1 MSAKKKDCAPRA
13 KGAINMLLKTS
24 LPRRSA
30 HAINDARAR
39 LRAVGHEQH
48 IFSDRNTRWIVV
60 SKLKEETQAK
70 IVSTSQGSQTAGKRI
85 FLEHGLRLKGGQQ

>member
-1 MSAKKKDCAPRA
+1 
-13 KGAINMLLKTS
+13 MLLKTS

-30 HAINDARAR
+30 HKKVRALIDAINDARAR

>member
-30 HAINDARAR
+30 HKKVRALIDAINDARAY
-39 LRAVGHEQH
+39 LREVGHEQQ
-48 IFSDRNTRWIVV
+48 IVGSKTNIGVQV
-60 SKLKEETQAK
+60 SKLKEETQE
-70 IVSTSQGSQTAGKRI
+70 R
-85 FLEHGLRLKGGQQ
+85 